1 MKKFLSALVAV
12 SSLLSFSGKA
22 QGQSVRIK
30 ELAKLRGDRTNSLIG
45 FGLVV
50 GLNKTGDSPAS
61 FAKNKA
67 VTTMLSRL
75 GMQPDAQPLLTSAAA
90 AVIVTAE
97 LPAFARNGDR
107 IDVKVSIIG
116 DAKSLAGGNLLM
128 TPLKGPDGNLYATA
142 EGSIVIG
149 QATGGGAKVQTV
161 AVIPDGGMI
170 EKDFIPSLVQ
180 NQAIELNLQKA
191 DFSTSNRIALEINK
205 HFHNQIATAVDPA
218 RVRVRVPEQHWNNV
232 TGFVSEMENLQ
243 VVADQKA
250 VVIINERTGTVVMG
264 GEVKVSEIAITHGG
278 LSFTVGSGEDAKA
291 ESVRQV
297 DGTTVN
303 ELVKSLNQMGVKPE
317 DLISILQSI
326 HASGALRAEIKL
338 M

>member
-1 MKKFLSALVAV
+1 MKKILALTLAVFCTLST
-12 SSLLSFSGKA
+12 SGLA
-22 QGQSVRIK
+22 QSVRIK
-30 ELAKLRGDRTNSLIG
+30 ELARLRGDRTNSLIG

-67 VTTMLSRL
+67 VSSLLSRL
-75 GMQPDAQPLLTSAAA
+75 GMQPDAQPLLTNAAA
-90 AVIVTAE
+90 AVIVTAD
-97 LPAFARNGDR
+97 LPAFARIGDR
-107 IDVKVSIIG
+107 INVKVSVIG

-128 TPLKGPDGNLYATA
+128 TPLKGPDGQLYAVA
-142 EGSIVIG
+142 DGSIVIG
-149 QATGGGAKVQTV
+149 QANGAGAKVQTV

-170 EKDFIPSLVQ
+170 EKDFTPALVQ
-180 NQAIELNLQKA
+180 NQAIELNLAKA

-205 HFHNQIATAVDPA
+205 HFHNEIASAVDPA
-218 RVRVRVPEQHWNNV
+218 RVRIRVPEQHWGNV
-232 TGFVSEMENLQ
+232 TGFIAEMENLQ
-243 VVADQKA
+243 VLADQKA
-250 VVIINERTGTVVMG
+250 VVIVNERTGTVVMG
-264 GEVKVSEIAITHGG
+264 GEVKVSEIAITHNG
-278 LSFTVGSGEDAKA
+278 LSFTVGSGKEAKA
-291 ESVRQV
+291 ESVKQV

-303 ELVKSLNQMGVKPE
+303 DLVKSLNQMGVKPE